1 MSTISYGLVVD
12 LCHYCRLNKV
22 FIVRYSRKLV
32 DVSENAVYRDER
44 ACCADNII
52 AKIEPLEGHTYH

>member
-1 MSTISYGLVVD
+1 MS
-12 LCHYCRLNKV
+12 
-22 FIVRYSRKLV
+22 RYSRKLV

-52 AKIEPLEGHTYH
+52 AKIEPLEGHTYN